1 MKERTKKKNK
11 SFFDKFSK
19 EELNLIDFMNTSY
32 LTLDDI
38 KWLKSKWWFKRFLK
52 KYSKELKKRYNER
65 PIIETKLE
73 NKVEIETLD
82 FTKTIKIPKEEI
94 VEILDFTQTIKI
106 PNKEIVEV
114 LDFTKTIDISD
125 IKKIVDTTDN
135 TKKRIKLEMRIWSFV
150 IIICVIALIG
160 LLVSFVNWNL
170 ENSGTT
176 DILEDVYE
184 VADVKVVT
192 TTTQNI
198 SPEENNTIQTLYE
211 KYGSMEMLEADFKSL
226 KTINEDVVG
235 WINVPGTKINYPFVQ
250 TKDNEYYLKH
260 SLDKSSNK
268 KGWVFMDFRN
278 DIDYLSKNT
287 ILYAHGLNNN
297 QMFGSMRNVVKESWF
312 KNKNNRIVKISTEN
326 SNQLWEIFS
335 TYTIL
340 PETYYIKTRFESE
353 KEYKDFIKKLKSR
366 SYFDF
371 DVNVTSEDK
380 ILTLSSC
387 YNNEKRMVLHAK
399 LISYQSR

>member
-1 MKERTKKKNK
+1 MKERKKNK
-11 SFFDKFSK
+11 SFFSK
-19 EELNLIDFMNTSY
+19 ISQEELNLIDFMNTSY

-65 PIIETKLE
+65 PIIETKL
-73 NKVEIETLD
+73 NKEKLD
-82 FTKTIKIPKEEI
+82 YDKTIKIPQDEI
-94 VEILDFTQTIKI
+94 IEILDFTQTIKI
-106 PNKEIVEV
+106 PNKEIIEV
-114 LDFTKTIDISD
+114 LDFTKTINISD
-125 IKKIVDTTDN
+125 IKNIVDTTDN
-135 TKKRIKLEMRIWSFV
+135 TKRKIKLEMRIWSFV
-150 IIICVIALIG
+150 IIVCVISLIG

-170 ENSGTT
+170 ENSSTT
-176 DILEDVYE
+176 DILEEVYDV
-184 VADVKVVT
+184 ANIKVVT
-192 TTTQNI
+192 TTNTQ
-198 SPEENNTIQTLYE
+198 SLSTEENKHFQTLYE
-211 KYGSMEMLEADFKSL
+211 KYGNMDMLEADFKSL
-226 KTINEDVVG
+226 KSINDDVVG
-235 WINVPGTKINYPFVQ
+235 WINVSGTKINYPFVQ

-260 SLDKSSNK
+260 SLDKTSNK

-278 DIDYLSKNT
+278 DADYLSKNT

-340 PETYYIKTRFESE
+340 PETYYIRTRFDSE
-353 KEYKDFIKKLKSR
+353 KDYKDFLKELKSR

-371 DVNVTSEDK
+371 GVSLSSDDK

-399 LISYQSR
+399 LIGYQAR

>member
-1 MKERTKKKNK
+1 
-11 SFFDKFSK
+11 
-19 EELNLIDFMNTSY
+19 
-32 LTLDDI
+32 
-38 KWLKSKWWFKRFLK
+38 
-52 KYSKELKKRYNER
+52 
-65 PIIETKLE
+65 
-73 NKVEIETLD
+73 
-82 FTKTIKIPKEEI
+82 
-94 VEILDFTQTIKI
+94 
-106 PNKEIVEV
+106 
-114 LDFTKTIDISD
+114 
-125 IKKIVDTTDN
+125 
-135 TKKRIKLEMRIWSFV
+135 MRIWSCV
-150 IIICVIALIG
+150 IMICVVCLIG

-184 VADVKVVT
+184 VADVKIVT
-192 TTTQNI
+192 TTTYNV
-198 SPEENNTIQTLYE
+198 SSEEQRKVQTLYE
-211 KYGSMEMLEADFKSL
+211 KYGNMDMLEADFQNL
-226 KTINEDVVG
+226 KTINEDVIG

-297 QMFGSMRNVVKESWF
+297 QMFGSMRNVVKENWF

-335 TYTIL
+335 TYTIH
-340 PETYYIKTRFESE
+340 PETYYIKTRFDSE
-353 KEYKDFIKKLKSR
+353 KEYKEFLRELKSR

-371 DVNVTSEDK
+371 GVNLTSEDK

-399 LISYQSR
+399 LIGYQSR